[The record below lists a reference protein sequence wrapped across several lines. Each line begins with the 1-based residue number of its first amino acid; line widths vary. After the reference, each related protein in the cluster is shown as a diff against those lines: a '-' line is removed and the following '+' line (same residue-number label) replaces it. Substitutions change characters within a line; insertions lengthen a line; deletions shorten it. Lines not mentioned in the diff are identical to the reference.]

1 MGARIHQ
8 PARSA
13 MTSGAGGT
21 RRWVLEFAPEGVR
34 ELDPL
39 MGWTGSSDTRAQ
51 VRLSFASREEAEAY
65 ARARGIDAAVRL
77 PRPRGPGIRPQGYG
91 GNFAADRRV
100 AWTH

>member
-1 MGARIHQ
+1 MRARIHQ

-13 MTSGAGGT
+13 MTSGAAGT
-21 RRWVLEFAPEGVR
+21 RRWVLEFAPDGAR
-34 ELDPL
+34 DLDPL
-39 MGWTGSSDTRAQ
+39 MGWTGSADTCAQ

-65 ARARGIDAAVRL
+65 ARARGIDAAVSL

-91 GNFAADRRV
+91 GNFAANRRV

>member
-21 RRWVLEFAPEGVR
+21 RRWVLEFAPEGAR

-39 MGWTGSSDTRAQ
+39 MGWTGASDTRAQ
-51 VRLSFASREEAEAY
+51 VRLSFSSREEAEAY
-65 ARARGIDAAVRL
+65 ARARGIEASVSL
-77 PRPRGPGIRPQGYG
+77 PRPRRPGIRPRGYG